1 MTDPIRPFTIA
12 VEERELEILED
23 RLAVTRW
30 PDALVSDWSDGTDL
44 GWLKAL
50 CEYWYEEFD
59 WRAQEEDLNRF
70 PQFLAAADD
79 ADPDLGA
86 LHFLH
91 VRSPHAEAVPLLLVH
106 GWPGSFVEFRHCI
119 DALVDPVAHGGRA
132 EDAFHVVVP
141 SLPGYGFSEAP
152 RRHGVNGRRV
162 AERLAR
168 LMAQLGYERYFA
180 QGGDWGSHVCSWL
193 AHLAPACA
201 GIHLNLVFA
210 PRPDDGDPWE
220 GVSEAEK
227 ARLASSRERM
237 KDGVAYQEIQ
247 GTRPQ
252 TLRYGLTDSTAG
264 LAAWIGEKF
273 HAWSQHDGDVFT
285 AVSRDDLLANLSIYW
300 FTRTATSA
308 ARFYYEHRNFHEDP
322 PVPERIDTPTAVAVF
337 PGELYLPPRAWV
349 ERQYAVS
356 HWSVQDRGGHFA
368 ALEAPEAL
376 VADLR
381 TALAPL
387 R

>member
-1 MTDPIRPFTIA
+1 MTDAIRPFEIA
-12 VEERELEILED
+12 IDEKELEILED

-30 PDALVSDWSDGTDL
+30 PDALVSDWSDGTDRD
-44 GWLKAL
+44 WLRAL

-59 WRAQEEDLNRF
+59 WRAQEAGLNRF
-70 PQFLAAADD
+70 PQFLAAADE
-79 ADPDLGA
+79 ADPDLGEI
-86 LHFLH
+86 HFLH
-91 VRSPHAEAVPLLLVH
+91 VRSAHAAATPLLLVH

-119 DALVDPVAHGGRA
+119 DALVDPEAHGGSA
-132 EDAFHVVVP
+132 DDAFHVVVP
-141 SLPGYGFSEAP
+141 SLPGYGFSAAP
-152 RRHGVNGRRV
+152 KRHGVNGRRV
-162 AERLAR
+162 AERFDR
-168 LMAQLGYERYFA
+168 LMAQLGYDRYFA
-180 QGGDWGSHVCSWL
+180 QGGDWGSHVCTWL
-193 AHLAPACA
+193 AHVSDACA

-210 PRPDDGDPWE
+210 PMPREDDPWTD
-220 GVSEAEK
+220 VSDEEK
-227 ARLASSRERM
+227 ARLAASRERM

-252 TLRYGLTDSTAG
+252 TLGYGLTDSPAG

-273 HAWSQHDGDVFT
+273 HAWSQHDGDVFQ
-285 AVSRDDLLANLSIYW
+285 AISRDDLLTNLSVYW

-308 ARFYYEHRNFHEDP
+308 ARFYYEHRNHHADP
-322 PVPERIDTPTAVAVF
+322 PVPERIEVPTAVAVF

-349 ERQYAVS
+349 ERHYAVS

-368 ALEAPEAL
+368 ALEQPEAL

-381 TALAPL
+381 VAFAAL